1 MSNSEQTT
9 KAKQTAEKP
18 KLTPEQREAQRKQAL
33 DDAAKK
39 AVSSVTNLRAYLA
52 VQSRF
57 ERYSTNNNLLI
68 FAQRPDA
75 TRLKSLELWNKEKKW
90 IREGAKAVA
99 IYEPVRKQGKD
110 GKTYTNFVRKN
121 MFDISD
127 IKDPE
132 PDVQPTYTAAEAVQ
146 GLFAHK
152 AVDVRMIPDYPSDRQ
167 FGAFYDA
174 EENCVYAKRGMGYEQ
189 IFTDVAVAL
198 AHAEMAKDIEGYLPA
213 EHQFEARCAA
223 YVLAKKYGVS
233 TKAVEIDR
241 VPEEYGVMDAAGIRE
256 NLARIHDSVK
266 NISSGMYKALVKEK
280 EQEVSPKEK
289 SGKGGDVFHQLCHFG
304 ACEIFDLRGKAL
316 NRAAQIAKAVGAFG
330 TFAFLQILLSV
341 LQTLQLVLFLCKLRL
356 GSFLFGSEMVK
367 GFQFC
372 HCD

>member
-9 KAKQTAEKP
+9 KTKQTAENP

-57 ERYSTNNNLLI
+57 ERYSANNNLLI

-132 PDVQPTYTAAEAVQ
+132 PDVQPTYTVAEAVQ

-167 FGAFYDA
+167 FGVFYDA

-223 YVLAKKYGVS
+223 YVLAKKYGVP
-233 TKAVEIDR
+233 TKTVEIDR

-289 SGKGGDVFHQLCHFG
+289 SGKGGD
-304 ACEIFDLRGKAL
+304 AR
-316 NRAAQIAKAVGAFG
+316 
-330 TFAFLQILLSV
+330 
-341 LQTLQLVLFLCKLRL
+341 
-356 GSFLFGSEMVK
+356 
-367 GFQFC
+367 
-372 HCD
+372 

>member
-121 MFDISD
+121 MSGGHDHRACLRHLFAVCVSSTVCQYRCLGNYAGLDLCRGNRIQYACACRDS
-127 IKDPE
+127 
-132 PDVQPTYTAAEAVQ
+132 EAV
-146 GLFAHK
+146 G
-152 AVDVRMIPDYPSDRQ
+152 
-167 FGAFYDA
+167 
-174 EENCVYAKRGMGYEQ
+174 
-189 IFTDVAVAL
+189 
-198 AHAEMAKDIEGYLPA
+198 
-213 EHQFEARCAA
+213 
-223 YVLAKKYGVS
+223 
-233 TKAVEIDR
+233 
-241 VPEEYGVMDAAGIRE
+241 
-256 NLARIHDSVK
+256 
-266 NISSGMYKALVKEK
+266 SG
-280 EQEVSPKEK
+280 
-289 SGKGGDVFHQLCHFG
+289 
-304 ACEIFDLRGKAL
+304 CE
-316 NRAAQIAKAVGAFG
+316 
-330 TFAFLQILLSV
+330 
-341 LQTLQLVLFLCKLRL
+341 
-356 GSFLFGSEMVK
+356 
-367 GFQFC
+367 
-372 HCD
+372 

>member
-110 GKTYTNFVRKN
+110 GKNYTNFVRKN

-127 IKDPE
+127 IW
-132 PDVQPTYTAAEAVQ
+132 VIIVTAVMMIVNEFVAGMDTGNDAVNII
-146 GLFAHK
+146 L
-152 AVDVRMIPDYPSDRQ
+152 
-167 FGAFYDA
+167 
-174 EENCVYAKRGMGYEQ
+174 GYFWGTTVFDGNMTTSRFPMFSW
-189 IFTDVAVAL
+189 IVFPVA
-198 AHAEMAKDIEGYLPA
+198 GYLIGKRLMRA
-213 EHQFEARCAA
+213 TDKDTF
-223 YVLAKKYGVS
+223 
-233 TKAVEIDR
+233 
-241 VPEEYGVMDAAGIRE
+241 
-256 NLARIHDSVK
+256 
-266 NISSGMYKALVKEK
+266 YKTV
-280 EQEVSPKEK
+280 
-289 SGKGGDVFHQLCHFG
+289 GKL
-304 ACEIFDLRGKAL
+304 
-316 NRAAQIAKAVGAFG
+316 
-330 TFAFLQILLSV
+330 FLLLSV
-341 LQTLQLVLFLCKLRL
+341 PFTVAGLFTGMFDTGFTGIGFYHQGILINIWCTLLSFDWIVVMYLVSKKVPSRYMAHLERWSRNITSIYVLHFVVLAVAIQIMPRSFGIIGCIIVFLVLFFVVDAAASYLNKTKKR
-356 GSFLFGSEMVK
+356 SVSYVA
-367 GFQFC
+367 
-372 HCD
+372 

>member
-1 MSNSEQTT
+1 MSNFDEALKT
-9 KAKQTAEKP
+9 KQATERS
-18 KLTPEQREAQRKQAL
+18 KLTPEQREEQRKQTL
-33 DDAAKK
+33 DGAARK

-90 IREGAKAVA
+90 VKEGAKAVA

-110 GKTYTNFVRKN
+110 GKVYTNFVRKN
-121 MFDISD
+121 LFDISD

-132 PDVQPTYTAAEAVQ
+132 PDAQPTYTAAEAAK

-152 AVDVRMIPDYPSDRQ
+152 AVDVRMIPDYPNDRQ

-174 EENCVYAKRGMGYEQ
+174 KENCVYAKCGMGYEQ

-198 AHAEMAKDIEGYLPA
+198 AHAEMAKDIEGYNPA

-256 NLARIHDSVK
+256 NLGRIHDSVK
-266 NISSGMYKALVKEK
+266 NISSGMYKALVKE
-280 EQEVSPKEK
+280 QEVSPKEK
-289 SGKGGDVFHQLCHFG
+289 SGKGGD
-304 ACEIFDLRGKAL
+304 AR
-316 NRAAQIAKAVGAFG
+316 
-330 TFAFLQILLSV
+330 
-341 LQTLQLVLFLCKLRL
+341 
-356 GSFLFGSEMVK
+356 
-367 GFQFC
+367 
-372 HCD
+372 

>member
-1 MSNSEQTT
+1 MSNSEQTM
-9 KAKQTAEKP
+9 KAEQTAEKP
-18 KLTPEQREAQRKQAL
+18 KLTPEQRDAQRKQAL

-174 EENCVYAKRGMGYEQ
+174 EEN
-189 IFTDVAVAL
+189 
-198 AHAEMAKDIEGYLPA
+198 
-213 EHQFEARCAA
+213 
-223 YVLAKKYGVS
+223 
-233 TKAVEIDR
+233 
-241 VPEEYGVMDAAGIRE
+241 
-256 NLARIHDSVK
+256 
-266 NISSGMYKALVKEK
+266 
-280 EQEVSPKEK
+280 
-289 SGKGGDVFHQLCHFG
+289 
-304 ACEIFDLRGKAL
+304 
-316 NRAAQIAKAVGAFG
+316 
-330 TFAFLQILLSV
+330 
-341 LQTLQLVLFLCKLRL
+341 
-356 GSFLFGSEMVK
+356 
-367 GFQFC
+367 
-372 HCD
+372 

>member
-18 KLTPEQREAQRKQAL
+18 KLTPKQREAQRKQAL
-33 DDAAKK
+33 DEAAKK
-39 AVSSVTNLRAYLA
+39 AVSSATNLRAYLA

-57 ERYSTNNNLLI
+57 ERYSANNNLLI

-99 IYEPVRKQGKD
+99 IYEPIKKQGKD
-110 GKTYTNFVRKN
+110 GKTHTNFVRKN

-280 EQEVSPKEK
+280 EQGVSPKEK
-289 SGKGGDVFHQLCHFG
+289 SGKGGD
-304 ACEIFDLRGKAL
+304 AR
-316 NRAAQIAKAVGAFG
+316 
-330 TFAFLQILLSV
+330 
-341 LQTLQLVLFLCKLRL
+341 
-356 GSFLFGSEMVK
+356 
-367 GFQFC
+367 
-372 HCD
+372 

>member
-9 KAKQTAEKP
+9 KAKQTTEKP

-90 IREGAKAVA
+90 IREGAKAIA
-99 IYEPVRKQGKD
+99 IYEPIKKQGKD

-189 IFTDVAVAL
+189 IFTDVAVAWHTRKWQRTSRDTCL
-198 AHAEMAKDIEGYLPA
+198 RSTNLKRG
-213 EHQFEARCAA
+213 ARRMCWQRN
-223 YVLAKKYGVS
+223 
-233 TKAVEIDR
+233 T
-241 VPEEYGVMDAAGIRE
+241 
-256 NLARIHDSVK
+256 
-266 NISSGMYKALVKEK
+266 
-280 EQEVSPKEK
+280 
-289 SGKGGDVFHQLCHFG
+289 VFPP
-304 ACEIFDLRGKAL
+304 R
-316 NRAAQIAKAVGAFG
+316 RW
-330 TFAFLQILLSV
+330 
-341 LQTLQLVLFLCKLRL
+341 RL
-356 GSFLFGSEMVK
+356 TVYRRNTA
-367 GFQFC
+367 
-372 HCD
+372 

>member
-189 IFTDVAVAL
+189 I
-198 AHAEMAKDIEGYLPA
+198 LPMS
-213 EHQFEARCAA
+213 QLPWRTRKWQRTSRDTCLRSTNLKRGARRMCWQRN
-223 YVLAKKYGVS
+223 
-233 TKAVEIDR
+233 T
-241 VPEEYGVMDAAGIRE
+241 
-256 NLARIHDSVK
+256 
-266 NISSGMYKALVKEK
+266 
-280 EQEVSPKEK
+280 
-289 SGKGGDVFHQLCHFG
+289 VFLP
-304 ACEIFDLRGKAL
+304 R
-316 NRAAQIAKAVGAFG
+316 RW
-330 TFAFLQILLSV
+330 
-341 LQTLQLVLFLCKLRL
+341 RL
-356 GSFLFGSEMVK
+356 TV
-367 GFQFC
+367 C
-372 HCD
+372 RRNTA

>member
-9 KAKQTAEKP
+9 KAEQTAEKP

-57 ERYSTNNNLLI
+57 ERYSANNNLLI
-68 FAQRPDA
+68 FSQRPDA

-174 EENCVYAKRGMGYEQ
+174 EENCVYAKRGM
-189 IFTDVAVAL
+189 
-198 AHAEMAKDIEGYLPA
+198 
-213 EHQFEARCAA
+213 
-223 YVLAKKYGVS
+223 
-233 TKAVEIDR
+233 
-241 VPEEYGVMDAAGIRE
+241 
-256 NLARIHDSVK
+256 
-266 NISSGMYKALVKEK
+266 
-280 EQEVSPKEK
+280 
-289 SGKGGDVFHQLCHFG
+289 
-304 ACEIFDLRGKAL
+304 
-316 NRAAQIAKAVGAFG
+316 
-330 TFAFLQILLSV
+330 
-341 LQTLQLVLFLCKLRL
+341 
-356 GSFLFGSEMVK
+356 
-367 GFQFC
+367 
-372 HCD
+372 

>member
-57 ERYSTNNNLLI
+57 ERYSANNNLLI

-132 PDVQPTYTAAEAVQ
+132 PNVQPTYTAAEAVQ

-223 YVLAKKYGVS
+223 YVLAKKYPLYAYEDIFTHFTRREDATMNMG
-233 TKAVEIDR
+233 KF
-241 VPEEYGVMDAAGIRE
+241 EEELKRM
-256 NLARIHDSVK
+256 
-266 NISSGMYKALVKEK
+266 
-280 EQEVSPKEK
+280 EQ
-289 SGKGGDVFHQLCHFG
+289 
-304 ACEIFDLRGKAL
+304 ILRGAKKNTLILL
-316 NRAAQIAKAVGAFG
+316 NESFATTTEVTAYQIAMDLMHTCLSEAV
-330 TFAFLQILLSV
+330 TVWMVTHITKFAKELYGEHPEN
-341 LQTLQLVLFLCKLRL
+341 VLFLSAGRT
-356 GSFLFGSEMVK
+356 EENEIR
-367 GFQFC
+367 FQMYEKVPG
-372 HCD
+372 DTSYGLTLYEQMIGKIN

>member
-132 PDVQPTYTAAEAVQ
+132 PDAQPTYTVAEAVQ

-167 FGAFYDA
+167 FGAFYDV

-223 YVLAKKYGVS
+223 YVLAKKYGVP
-233 TKAVEIDR
+233 TKTVEIDR

-289 SGKGGDVFHQLCHFG
+289 PGKGGD
-304 ACEIFDLRGKAL
+304 AR
-316 NRAAQIAKAVGAFG
+316 
-330 TFAFLQILLSV
+330 
-341 LQTLQLVLFLCKLRL
+341 
-356 GSFLFGSEMVK
+356 
-367 GFQFC
+367 
-372 HCD
+372 

>member
-1 MSNSEQTT
+1 MRNDADICTCCHRQRSNTVKNEKKDSYWIP
-9 KAKQTAEKP
+9 KQMYCPNCGT
-18 KLTPEQREAQRKQAL
+18 LSIGYQREGL
-33 DDAAKK
+33 
-39 AVSSVTNLRAYLA
+39 TEFEC
-52 VQSRF
+52 SRCLTVF
-57 ERYSTNNNLLI
+57 
-68 FAQRPDA
+68 
-75 TRLKSLELWNKEKKW
+75 
-90 IREGAKAVA
+90 
-99 IYEPVRKQGKD
+99 VRS
-110 GKTYTNFVRKN
+110 YTNFVRKN

-174 EENCVYAKRGMGYEQ
+174 EGNCVYAKRGMGYEQ

-223 YVLAKKYGVS
+223 YVLAKKYGVP

-289 SGKGGDVFHQLCHFG
+289 SGKGGD
-304 ACEIFDLRGKAL
+304 AR
-316 NRAAQIAKAVGAFG
+316 
-330 TFAFLQILLSV
+330 
-341 LQTLQLVLFLCKLRL
+341 
-356 GSFLFGSEMVK
+356 
-367 GFQFC
+367 
-372 HCD
+372 

>member
-1 MSNSEQTT
+1 MSATRKGRDTQSSTSAYLPAEHQFEARCAAYVLAKKYGVST
-9 KAKQTAEKP
+9 KAVEIDRV
-18 KLTPEQREAQRKQAL
+18 PEEYGVM
-33 DDAAKK
+33 DAAGIRENLARIRDHQAD
-39 AVSSVTNLRAYLA
+39 AVARILYGGNTLLA
-52 VQSRF
+52 HVVGAGKTF
-57 ERYSTNNNLLI
+57 TMVAA
-68 FAQRPDA
+68 AQE
-75 TRLKSLELWNKEKKW
+75 SKW

-198 AHAEMAKDIEGYLPA
+198 AHAEMAKDIEGSVW
-213 EHQFEARCAA
+213 AA
-223 YVLAKKYGVS
+223 YIRVS
-233 TKAVEIDR
+233 
-241 VPEEYGVMDAAGIRE
+241 
-256 NLARIHDSVK
+256 
-266 NISSGMYKALVKEK
+266 
-280 EQEVSPKEK
+280 
-289 SGKGGDVFHQLCHFG
+289 
-304 ACEIFDLRGKAL
+304 
-316 NRAAQIAKAVGAFG
+316 
-330 TFAFLQILLSV
+330 
-341 LQTLQLVLFLCKLRL
+341 
-356 GSFLFGSEMVK
+356 
-367 GFQFC
+367 
-372 HCD
+372 

>member
-1 MSNSEQTT
+1 M
-9 KAKQTAEKP
+9 
-18 KLTPEQREAQRKQAL
+18 
-33 DDAAKK
+33 
-39 AVSSVTNLRAYLA
+39 SSVTNLRAYLA

-223 YVLAKKYGVS
+223 YVLAKKYGVP

-241 VPEEYGVMDAAGIRE
+241 VPEEYVVMDAAGIRE
-256 NLARIHDSVK
+256 NLSRIHDSVK

-280 EQEVSPKEK
+280 EQEMSPKEK
-289 SGKGGDVFHQLCHFG
+289 PGKGGD
-304 ACEIFDLRGKAL
+304 AR
-316 NRAAQIAKAVGAFG
+316 
-330 TFAFLQILLSV
+330 
-341 LQTLQLVLFLCKLRL
+341 
-356 GSFLFGSEMVK
+356 
-367 GFQFC
+367 
-372 HCD
+372 